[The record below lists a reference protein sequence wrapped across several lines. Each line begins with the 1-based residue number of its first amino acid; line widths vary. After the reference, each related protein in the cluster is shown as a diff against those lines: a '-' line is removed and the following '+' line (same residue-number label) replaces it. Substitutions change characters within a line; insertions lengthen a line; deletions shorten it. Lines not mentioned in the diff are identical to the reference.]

1 MLAMFKC
8 HTTQAMP
15 VTSILPMDVPQ
26 NPLTSG
32 KVWNKRNSHIYQ
44 NIFFIFFFFCSGL
57 ISF

>member
-44 NIFFIFFFFCSGL
+44 NIFFIFFFFAVV
-57 ISF
+57 